1 MAPASGDE
9 PYITWPPHP
18 DAEVEQMFRQA
29 NRDDY
34 VIYFH
39 DGVYTLVS
47 PDGLKTMPFLGRV
60 VSSSAAWRA
69 MVGDLRRWLEQ
80 TKRTKRTDGDS
91 GGLQDLH

>member
-1 MAPASGDE
+1 MAPVSGDD

-18 DAEVEQMFRQA
+18 DPEVEQVFRQA

-39 DGVYTLVS
+39 EGVYTLVS

-60 VSSSAAWRA
+60 VSSSAAWRH

-80 TKRTKRTDGDS
+80 TMKDESDGQGDS
-91 GGLQDLH
+91 GLQDID